1 MLLHTIYNIT
11 PISRN
16 IWLPCQ
22 IRTDIQYFHDFR
34 NLAKKLISSGS
45 DKMKNKKIPHC
56 RNNGRIIKKC
66 TIDITNKPIQD
77 HLNSW
82 MVKEFAH
89 LCFLVSNP
97 HICLLWH
104 LLKKKD
110 LVQKERQR
118 KYRLIAVDYLK
129 CNIMIALSC
138 YYLKHN
144 LVIY

>member
-1 MLLHTIYNIT
+1 
-11 PISRN
+11 
-16 IWLPCQ
+16 
-22 IRTDIQYFHDFR
+22 
-34 NLAKKLISSGS
+34 
-45 DKMKNKKIPHC
+45 MKNKKIPLSEQWKNHK
-56 RNNGRIIKKC
+56 KKC
-66 TIDITNKPIQD
+66 TIDITNKHIQD

-110 LVQKERQR
+110 LVQKKRQR
-118 KYRLIAVDYLK
+118 KCRLVVVDYLK
-129 CNIMIALSC
+129 CNIMIALSS

-144 LVIY
+144 LVTY